1 MLGMALPQ
9 EQMTLKDV
17 AIKFMHEEWECL
29 DPAQRAL
36 FRDVL
41 WETYRN
47 LISVEISHIH
57 VSRTYN

>member
-1 MLGMALPQ
+1 Q

-36 FRDVL
+36 FRNVL

-47 LISVEISHIH
+47 LISVETS
-57 VSRTYN
+57 